1 MILNGKIVSSRR
13 KHEVW
18 HTEET
23 KINIALA
30 KIGKAPWNKGL
41 VGVQT
46 AWNKGLPRSEE
57 TKQKIRES
65 LKNRK

>member
-1 MILNGKIVSSRR
+1 M
-13 KHEVW
+13 W